1 MAETEELRRMREAIE
16 LWNEGDY
23 EAVLTYQHPDTV
35 WRLDPVFPDLDR
47 VYEGR
52 EGVRRFFEAFIEPW
66 EEISIGLEEV
76 IDERPGQIF
85 VVVRFSAVGREGM
98 HVDIALTQLYRLD
111 DDLLVTEFYAFA
123 DPADARR
130 EAGLTDD

>member
-52 EGVRRFFEAFIEPW
+52 EGVRQGSQSPLVA
-66 EEISIGLEEV
+66 
-76 IDERPGQIF
+76 
-85 VVVRFSAVGREGM
+85 VRSGRSVG
-98 HVDIALTQLYRLD
+98 VDTLH
-111 DDLLVTEFYAFA
+111 
-123 DPADARR
+123 
-130 EAGLTDD
+130 